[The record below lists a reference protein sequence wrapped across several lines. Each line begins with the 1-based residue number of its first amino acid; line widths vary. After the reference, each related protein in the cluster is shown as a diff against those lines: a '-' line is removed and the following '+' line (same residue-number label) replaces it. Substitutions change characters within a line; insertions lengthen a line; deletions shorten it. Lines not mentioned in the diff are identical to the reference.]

1 MIEIKI
7 TDEMFL
13 EAREKAISLGQ
24 LHNSITRGSGNLAGF
39 IGEILVRTHF
49 NYTEEN
55 TYDYDLVTED
65 GRKIDVKTKQTT
77 VVPKSNYDCSISA
90 SNTKQKCDEYIFVRV
105 KSDFSVGWIL
115 GRYNKAEYLSE
126 AVFMKKGEVDPDN
139 NFKVRAD
146 CYNMKIN
153 QLKECL

>member
-115 GRYNKAEYLSE
+115 GS
-126 AVFMKKGEVDPDN
+126 
-139 NFKVRAD
+139 
-146 CYNMKIN
+146 YNMKIN